1 MKNNRSILI
10 VEDEEI
16 IRTTLREFLT
26 GEGYAVADA
35 TTVSEALRLARE
47 RDFDVA
53 ICDVQLPDGDGIML
67 LRRLQQLNLET
78 SVLVI
83 TAYATVEN
91 AVEAFKAGAFDFLV
105 KPVLFE
111 DLANKLDRLY
121 RYRQVHIENQVLRR
135 ELARRGDFDQ
145 IVGSSKVLAD
155 LQETIRKVAVTNSN
169 VLLVGETGT
178 G

>member
-1 MKNNRSILI
+1 MRARSPTRC
-10 VEDEEI
+10 E
-16 IRTTLREFLT
+16 
-26 GEGYAVADA
+26 
-35 TTVSEALRLARE
+35 LARQ

-53 ICDVQLPDGDGIML
+53 ICDVQLPDGDGFAL
-67 LRRLQQLNLET
+67 LRRLQQVNLET

-91 AVEAFKAGAFDFLV
+91 AVEAFKAGAFDYLV
-105 KPVLFE
+105 KPVIFE

-121 RYRQVHIENQVLRR
+121 RYRQLYIENQVLRR

-169 VLLVGETGT
+169 VLLGRRNRDRQGT
-178 G
+178 LRPRHPRGGAEGR